1 MVLGF
6 WTRIIIFL
14 YQDRVEETTV
24 RVGGELLT
32 DKSDGDLAAVVP
44 ELFKKFPQ
52 TFVRLPGYA

>member
-1 MVLGF
+1 MF
-6 WTRIIIFL
+6 FS

-44 ELFKKFPQ
+44 ELVKISPRTGQ
-52 TFVRLPGYA
+52 N